1 MAVLTATVAV
11 VSKVQAL
18 HSWKYEFWKE
28 VKKES
33 MKEIKGCGYY
43 ISEDKDDVWI
53 LKMNT

>member
-43 ISEDKDDVWI
+43 ISEDKDDVWMLYI
-53 LKMNT
+53 